1 MSKRC
6 VLTKFFTFFF
16 KHLFYPIGPILARF
30 EPNWT
35 ISENIKIKKKNV
47 ADARATTSTTARRVH
62 AFQINTKITIRLC
75 LITFFFSLNF
85 LFSRTE
91 NLFGN
96 LKQTKDKNK
105 FQISI

>member
-35 ISENIKIKKKNV
+35 ISENIKIKKNV

-75 LITFFFSLNF
+75 LITFFFPLNF

-96 LKQTKDKNK
+96 SKQTKDKNK